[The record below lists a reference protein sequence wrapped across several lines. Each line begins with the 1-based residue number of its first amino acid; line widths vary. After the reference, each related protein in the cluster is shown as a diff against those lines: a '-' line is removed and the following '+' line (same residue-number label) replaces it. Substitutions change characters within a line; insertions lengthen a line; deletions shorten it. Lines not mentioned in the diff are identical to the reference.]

1 MEESDRLCL
10 DRAEYALE
18 DAKTLISR
26 ARANLKNYGMLEEAS
41 ELNDMYYSIESVLGD
56 IGNETKVEDT
66 QSCDTG
72 VVVSKY
78 KPAVTSWP
86 VDSVCPFC
94 KNSTRIFIYDVPRC
108 LYWCPNCDK
117 RYDKFGNEVK
127 E

>member
-18 DAKTLISR
+18 DAKNLINR
-26 ARANLKNYGMLEEAS
+26 ARANLKNYGMSKEAS
-41 ELNDMYYSIESVLGD
+41 ELNDMYYSIENVLDG
-56 IGNETKVEDT
+56 IGNETKIDT
-66 QSCDTG
+66 APSDTG
-72 VVVSKY
+72 VIVSKY
-78 KPAVTSWP
+78 KPVVSSWP

-94 KNSTRIFIYDVPRC
+94 KNSTRIFVYDVPRA

>member
-18 DAKTLISR
+18 DAKNLINR
-26 ARANLKNYGMLEEAS
+26 ARANLKNYGMSEEAS
-41 ELNDMYYSIESVLGD
+41 ELNDMYYSIGSVLD
-56 IGNETKVEDT
+56 NISNETKTGDT
-66 QSCDTG
+66 QPDTG
-72 VVVSKY
+72 VIVSKY

-94 KNSTRIFIYDVPRC
+94 KNSTRIFIYDVPRA
-108 LYWCPNCDK
+108 LYWCSNCDK